1 MENLPTWPDTVFLED
16 SILEMDKTG
25 LPSQAKTKEF
35 KSTVSQWKKDRE
47 ATLHDIESATAIVQ
61 IGLENATEFLKYKT
75 LPEPRILNLKKTV

>member
-1 MENLPTWPDTVFLED
+1 MEHLPAWPDTVFLEE

-47 ATLHDIESATAIVQ
+47 ATLHDIESATDCANRPGECQ
-61 IGLENATEFLKYKT
+61 
-75 LPEPRILNLKKTV
+75 